1 MPRTVA
7 PTSAWGRFTRRAGAT
22 RKRSGNIRP
31 GSRPNRT
38 NPKRWRHCG
47 NCRASIRL
55 KGRQYLE
62 PGDGLGPG
70 VLNRSEEHTSELQS
84 LAYLVCRLLLEKK
97 KKMKHTHQY
106 H

>member
-70 VLNRSEEHTSELQS
+70 VLNGLNARIDQGDFKQNQTGATTALKTYEIPNP
-84 LAYLVCRLLLEKK
+84 
-97 KKMKHTHQY
+97 
-106 H
+106 